1 MTTSPRGSAR
11 RREAMPR
18 KSGRGHSRPSIRPTG
33 RRLNGFAFRRTAA
46 RRAPASFHSSRV
58 GEGKRRQKDS
68 QVSGFKGTSL
78 AQPPDISDTFVREVD
93 ENLRRDRVRDFFKE
107 NGTWLVVGV
116 ILFLAACGG
125 IIWYQ
130 QHRVERAEGHV
141 EQLAQIYKDIST
153 GNTSAVPKQLDD
165 LSKSSSKSVRAS
177 AMFTRAALAIQQ
189 NDQKTAI
196 STYKSIA
203 DDSSFP
209 DAYRN
214 AALIRQTALE
224 FDQLQPQDII
234 TRLQPLTKAGDP
246 WFGSAGEMTALA
258 LVKQGKNAEAGQLF
272 AAIAKDK
279 TVPASIRNRAIQIS
293 GTLGVDSSAALPL
306 AQ

>member
-1 MTTSPRGSAR
+1 M
-11 RREAMPR
+11 
-18 KSGRGHSRPSIRPTG
+18 
-33 RRLNGFAFRRTAA
+33 
-46 RRAPASFHSSRV
+46 
-58 GEGKRRQKDS
+58 
-68 QVSGFKGTSL
+68 

-93 ENLRRDRVRDFFKE
+93 ENLRRDRLRDFFRE
-107 NGTWLVVGV
+107 NGTLLVVAV
-116 ILFLAACGG
+116 ILFLAASGG

-130 QHRVERAEGHV
+130 QHRVEQAEGHV

-153 GNTSAVPKQLDD
+153 GNTSKAPQQLDD
-165 LSKSSSKSVRAS
+165 LSKASSKAVRAS
-177 AMFTRAALAIQQ
+177 AMFTRAALALQQ
-189 NDQKTAI
+189 NDQKLAL

-209 DAYRN
+209 DPYRN

-224 FDQLQPQDII
+224 FDQLQPQDVA
-234 TRLQPLTKAGDP
+234 TRLAPMTKAGNP
-246 WFGSAGEMTALA
+246 WFGSAGEMSALA
-258 LVKQGKNAEAGQLF
+258 LIKQGKNKEAGQLF

-279 TVPASIRNRAIQIS
+279 TVPQSIRNRAIQIS

>member
-1 MTTSPRGSAR
+1 M
-11 RREAMPR
+11 
-18 KSGRGHSRPSIRPTG
+18 
-33 RRLNGFAFRRTAA
+33 
-46 RRAPASFHSSRV
+46 
-58 GEGKRRQKDS
+58 
-68 QVSGFKGTSL
+68 

-93 ENLRRDRVRDFFKE
+93 ENLRRDRIRDFFRE
-107 NGTWLVVGV
+107 NGAWLVFAL

-130 QHRVERAEGHV
+130 QHREDRAAEHV
-141 EQLAQIYKDIST
+141 EQLAQIYKDIGT
-153 GNTSAVPKQLDD
+153 GNTAKVPQQLDD
-165 LSKSSSKSVRAS
+165 LSNSSSKAVRAS
-177 AMFTRAALAIQQ
+177 AMFTRAALALQQ
-189 NDQKTAI
+189 NDQKLAI
-196 STYKSIA
+196 STYKTIA

-224 FDQLQPQDII
+224 FDQLQPQDVIS
-234 TRLQPLTKAGDP
+234 RLQPLTKAGDP

-258 LVKQGKNAEAGQLF
+258 LIKQGKNKEAGQLF

-279 TVPASIRNRAIQIS
+279 TVPDSIRNRAVQIS
-293 GTLGVDSSAALPL
+293 GTLGVDASAALGPM

>member
-1 MTTSPRGSAR
+1 M
-11 RREAMPR
+11 
-18 KSGRGHSRPSIRPTG
+18 
-33 RRLNGFAFRRTAA
+33 
-46 RRAPASFHSSRV
+46 
-58 GEGKRRQKDS
+58 
-68 QVSGFKGTSL
+68 

-93 ENLRRDRVRDFFKE
+93 ENLRRDRIRDFFRE
-107 NGTWLVVGV
+107 NGAWLVFAL

-130 QHRVERAEGHV
+130 QHREDRAAEHV
-141 EQLAQIYKDIST
+141 EQLAQIYKDIGT
-153 GNTSAVPKQLDD
+153 GNTAKAPQQLDD
-165 LSKSSSKSVRAS
+165 LSNSSSKAVRAS
-177 AMFTRAALAIQQ
+177 AMFTRAALALQQ
-189 NDQKTAI
+189 NDQKLAI
-196 STYKSIA
+196 STYKTIA

-224 FDQLQPQDII
+224 FDQLQPQDVIS
-234 TRLQPLTKAGDP
+234 RLQPLTKAGDP

-258 LVKQGKNAEAGQLF
+258 LIKQGKNKEAGQLF

-279 TVPASIRNRAIQIS
+279 TVPDSIRNRAVQIS
-293 GTLGVDSSAALPL
+293 GTLGVDASAALGPM

>member
-1 MTTSPRGSAR
+1 M
-11 RREAMPR
+11 
-18 KSGRGHSRPSIRPTG
+18 
-33 RRLNGFAFRRTAA
+33 
-46 RRAPASFHSSRV
+46 
-58 GEGKRRQKDS
+58 
-68 QVSGFKGTSL
+68 

-93 ENLRRDRVRDFFKE
+93 ENLRRDRIRDFFRE
-107 NGTWLVVGV
+107 NGAWLVFAL

-130 QHRVERAEGHV
+130 QHREDRAAEHV
-141 EQLAQIYKDIST
+141 EQLAQIYKDIGT
-153 GNTSAVPKQLDD
+153 GNTAKAPQQLDE
-165 LSKSSSKSVRAS
+165 LSNSSSKAVRAS
-177 AMFTRAALAIQQ
+177 AMFTRAALALQQ
-189 NDQKTAI
+189 NDQKLAI
-196 STYKSIA
+196 STYKTIA

-224 FDQLQPQDII
+224 FDQLQPQDVIS
-234 TRLQPLTKAGDP
+234 RLQPLTKAGDP

-258 LVKQGKNAEAGQLF
+258 LIKQGKNKEAGQLF

-279 TVPASIRNRAIQIS
+279 TVPDSIRNRAVQIS
-293 GTLGVDSSAALPL
+293 GTLGVDASAALGPM